1 MIYGYVGQVE
11 YLIRRMKE
19 EMGEGDIK
27 VIATGGFSNLITGET
42 DVIDKIDGRLTLK
55 GLKIIYDKNADK

>member
-1 MIYGYVGQVE
+1 
-11 YLIRRMKE
+11 
-19 EMGEGDIK
+19 MGEGDIK
-27 VIATGGFSNLITGET
+27 VIATGGVSNLITGET